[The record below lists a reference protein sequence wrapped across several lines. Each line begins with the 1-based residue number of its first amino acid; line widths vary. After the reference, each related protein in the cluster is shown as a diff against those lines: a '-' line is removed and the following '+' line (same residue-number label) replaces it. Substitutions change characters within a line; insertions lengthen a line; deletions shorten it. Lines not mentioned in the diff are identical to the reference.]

1 MTLRVELDSM
11 SRNKAIDAA
20 DTLNDFI
27 GDLITGVMVL
37 RKYAIEQQK
46 GRVITQQMIAIQ
58 KMCLSYIV
66 LTLCKFLEFWEHY
79 HDLVPYEHHDV
90 CKALV
95 KKFRNKCVGHL
106 WDTKKQRIL
115 AHSEVLKRLEVV
127 IENDLLSFLNWIN
140 DPKSNSYPSTV
151 VSIVETVR
159 DALLAGHAIQPDEII
174 NR

>member
-1 MTLRVELDSM
+1 M
-11 SRNKAIDAA
+11 SNNKAIDAA

-37 RKYAIEQQK
+37 REYAIEQQK
-46 GRVITQQMIAIQ
+46 GRVIPQQMIAIQ
-58 KMCLSYIV
+58 KMCLSHLV

-79 HDLVPYEHHDV
+79 HDLVPNEHHNE

-95 KKFRNKCVGHL
+95 KNLTKKKVKEFRNKCVGHF
-106 WDTKKQRIL
+106 WDTGKQRPL
-115 AHSEVLKRLEVV
+115 VHSEIVTRLEVM
-127 IENDLLSFLNWIN
+127 IGNDLSNFLNWIN
-140 DPKSNSYPSTV
+140 NPKNNTYPSTV

-159 DALLAGHAIQPDEII
+159 DALLVGYSIQPDEII